1 MLAIQYIKQVEQ
13 LIEQCKQQVH
23 SIDEGAGL
31 IADAIKQDGVLH
43 VFGCG
48 HSQMYAEEIFY
59 RAGGLVPVNPILESS
74 LSLRPTAPK
83 STWFERLEGYASLIW
98 EHQETHPGE
107 VVLIASTSGR
117 NAVPVEMALE
127 AKKRGLSVIAL
138 TSSLFSLGVKSRHAS
153 GKKLLN
159 IADVVLDS
167 KAPKGDAV
175 MELEGLQAKFGPVS
189 SIIGF
194 TLLQALIVE
203 TVNKLVQAGLTPPV
217 WVSSNLDEGD
227 AINREYIK
235 AYKKRITCL

>member
-1 MLAIQYIKQVEQ
+1 MLAIKYIQQVEQ
-13 LIEQCKQQVH
+13 FIDQCKEQAD
-23 SIDEGAGL
+23 SIGEGARL
-31 IADAIKQDGVLH
+31 IADAIKRDGVLH

-59 RAGGLVPVNPILESS
+59 RAGGLVPVNPILEPS

-98 EHQETHPGE
+98 EHEETHPGE

-117 NAVPVEMALE
+117 NAVPVEMAME

-138 TSSLFSLGVKSRHAS
+138 TSRLFSKEVASRHPS
-153 GKKLLN
+153 GKKLMDV
-159 IADVVLDS
+159 ADVILDS
-167 KAPKGDAV
+167 KVPKGDAV
-175 MELEGLQAKFGPVS
+175 MELEGLEAKFGPVS
-189 SIIGF
+189 SIVGF

-203 TVNKLVQAGLTPPV
+203 TISILVQEGVKPPV

-227 AINREYIK
+227 AINRKYIQ
-235 AYKKRITCL
+235 AYKKRIPCL